1 MILPEFDFVTFD
13 TLKETL
19 NLLNRHGDESKLIAG
34 GTDLMIKLKSGEAT
48 PKYIVNLSSCE
59 GLNYLKDN
67 NGKISI
73 GPIVTHTE
81 LINSSLLNNFA
92 PVLSA
97 AAGVIGSP
105 QIRNQGTIG
114 GNICNAS
121 PSADTVPALMV
132 LNSRVKIVS
141 HDEERWASLKDFF
154 LSPHHTILK
163 GNELIAEIEMEKL
176 PEGTLFSFQRVS
188 RRKSMDIAQ
197 MSVAVALVMDENKEH
212 VLEARISPGSVTPTP
227 VRIHKAEKILE
238 GEILTDNIIESA
250 AEEVS
255 RRAIDMTDTR
265 WIPEY
270 KKPAIKGLVIRAI
283 KDAMGQRGQMQ

>member
-1 MILPEFDFVTFD
+1 VILPEFDFVTFN

-19 NLLNRHGDESKLIAG
+19 SFLYRYSDESKLIAG

-48 PKYIVNLSSCE
+48 PKYIVNLSGCE
-59 GLNYLKDN
+59 GLNYVKDN

-81 LINSSLLNNFA
+81 LINSSLLNKFV

-105 QIRNQGTIG
+105 QIRNQGTVG

-141 HDEERWASLKDFF
+141 HDEARWTSLKDFF
-154 LSPHHTILK
+154 LSPHRTILK
-163 GNELIAEIEMEKL
+163 GNELIAEIEVEKL
-176 PEGTLFSFQRVS
+176 PEDTLFSFQRVS
-188 RRKSMDIAQ
+188 RRNAMDIAQ
-197 MSVAVALVMDENKEH
+197 MSVAVALVMDENKGRI
-212 VLEARISPGSVTPTP
+212 LEARISPGSVTPTP
-227 VRIHKAEKILE
+227 VRIHEAEKILE
-238 GEILTDNIIESA
+238 GEILTDNIIESS

-270 KKPAIKGLVIRAI
+270 KRPAIKGLVIRAI
-283 KDAMGQRGQMQ
+283 KNAMKVHGAME

>member
-1 MILPEFDFVTFD
+1 MILPEFDFVTLN
-13 TLKETL
+13 TLDETL
-19 NLLNRHGDESKLIAG
+19 RFLNRHGSKSKLIAG

-48 PKYIVNLSSCE
+48 PNYIVSLSSCE
-59 GLNYLKDN
+59 DLNYLKDN

-73 GPIVTHTE
+73 GPIATHTE
-81 LINSSLLNNFA
+81 LANSSLLNSSA
-92 PVLSA
+92 QVLSA

-121 PSADTVPALMV
+121 PSADTVPALMI

-141 HDEERWASLKDFF
+141 RGEERWTSLKDFF
-154 LSPHHTILK
+154 LSPHQTILK
-163 GNELIAEIEMEKL
+163 ENELVAEIEVEKL
-176 PEGTLFSFQRVS
+176 PEDTLFSFQRVS

-197 MSVAVALVMDENKEH
+197 MSVALALVMDENKGR

-227 VRIHKAEKILE
+227 VRIHEAEKIIE
-238 GEILTDNIIESA
+238 GEVLTDKIIESA

-270 KKPAIKGLVIRAI
+270 KRPAIKGLVIRAI
-283 KDAMGQRGQMQ
+283 KDAMAQKGYIL

>member
-1 MILPEFDFVTFD
+1 MLPEFDFVTLN
-13 TLKETL
+13 TLDETL
-19 NLLNRHGDESKLIAG
+19 SFLNRHGNKSKLIAG

-48 PKYIVNLSSCE
+48 PHYILSLSSCE
-59 GLNYLKDN
+59 DLNYLKDN

-73 GPIVTHTE
+73 GPIATHTE
-81 LINSSLLNNFA
+81 LANSSLLNSSA
-92 PVLSA
+92 QVLSA

-121 PSADTVPALMV
+121 PSADTVPALMI

-141 HDEERWASLKDFF
+141 RDEERWTWLKDFF
-154 LSPHHTILK
+154 LSPHQTILK
-163 GNELIAEIEMEKL
+163 ENELVAEIEVEKL
-176 PEGTLFSFQRVS
+176 PEDTLFSFQRVS

-197 MSVAVALVMDENKEH
+197 MSVALALVMDENKGR

-227 VRIHKAEKILE
+227 VRIHEAEKIIE
-238 GEILTDNIIESA
+238 GEVLTDKIIESA
-250 AEEVS
+250 AEDVS

-270 KKPAIKGLVIRAI
+270 KRPAIKGLVIRAI
-283 KDAMGQRGQMQ
+283 KDAVAQRGYIL

>member
-1 MILPEFDFVTFD
+1 MILPEFDFVTFN

-19 NLLNRHGDESKLIAG
+19 SLLNRYGNESKLIAG
-34 GTDLMIKLKSGEAT
+34 GTDLMIKLKSGAAT

-81 LINSSLLNNFA
+81 LVNSSLLNKFA

-132 LNSRVKIVS
+132 LNSKVKIVS
-141 HDEERWASLKDFF
+141 HDEERWTSLKDFF

-176 PEGTLFSFQRVS
+176 PEDTLFSFQRVS

-197 MSVAVALVMDENKEH
+197 MSVAVALVMDENKGH

-227 VRIHKAEKILE
+227 VRIHEAEKILE

-255 RRAIDMTDTR
+255 RRAIDMADTR

-270 KKPAIKGLVIRAI
+270 KKPAIKGLVIRTI
-283 KDAMGQRGQMQ
+283 KDVMGQRGQMQ

>member
-1 MILPEFDFVTFD
+1 MILPEFDFVTLN

-19 NLLNRHGDESKLIAG
+19 SLLNRHGNESKLIAG
-34 GTDLMIKLKSGEAT
+34 GTDLMIKLKSGEAK
-48 PKYIVNLSSCE
+48 PKYIINLSSCE
-59 GLNYLKDN
+59 GIDYLKDH

-73 GPIVTHTE
+73 GPIVTHME
-81 LINSSLLNNFA
+81 LVNSSLLKNFA

-97 AAGVIGSP
+97 AAGAIGSP

-141 HDEERWASLKDFF
+141 HDEERWTSLKDFF
-154 LSPHHTILK
+154 LSPHQTILK
-163 GNELIAEIEMEKL
+163 GNELVAEIEVEKL
-176 PEGTLFSFQRVS
+176 PEDTLFSYQRVS
-188 RRKSMDIAQ
+188 RRKAMDIAQ
-197 MSVAVALVMDENKEH
+197 MSVAVALVMDENKGR
-212 VLEARISPGSVTPTP
+212 VLEARISPGSVTPRP
-227 VRIHKAEKILE
+227 VRIHEAEKILE
-238 GEILTDNIIESA
+238 GEILTDSIIESA

-255 RRAIDMTDTR
+255 QRAIDMTDTR

-270 KKPAIKGLVIRAI
+270 KRPAIKGLVIRAI
-283 KDAMGQRGQMQ
+283 RDAMGQRGQMQ